1 MVLDGALSD
10 QPGAHADIVEIGAS
24 AFADPACG
32 TGNSPLYVA
41 MARMKLEG
49 EVLDLLVD
57 LGDDH

>member
-1 MVLDGALSD
+1 MRILSRSV
-10 QPGAHADIVEIGAS
+10 HRHLL
-24 AFADPACG
+24 DPACG